1 MENEK
6 INLNNISKRLN
17 EITDYLVDLKKE
29 TARVVIKQIYYNCFL
44 NKLKLEDIFEIL
56 SEMREETNLRLQIE
70 LDKIIAKTSINNVL
84 EILNE
89 EINTAIN
96 VDIALIMYLI
106 TNEDIQAILEDDIP
120 VLLNFTKVLYNMNT
134 KFVDFPIERVA
145 NILLNLIDEI
155 NLEEM
160 NFDELFEM
168 MNDTLKKYIETKED
182 IQKFAEISEETNHT
196 FVKL

>member
-1 MENEK
+1 MENER
-6 INLNNISKRLN
+6 IDLNNISKRLN

-120 VLLNFTKVLYNMNT
+120 VLLNFTKILYSMNT
-134 KFVDFPIERVA
+134 KFD
-145 NILLNLIDEI
+145 NIKTRHGKYVRDSTNNDSFINCCISYIRICNNL
-155 NLEEM
+155 
-160 NFDELFEM
+160 
-168 MNDTLKKYIETKED
+168 
-182 IQKFAEISEETNHT
+182 
-196 FVKL
+196 

>member
-1 MENEK
+1 MENKK
-6 INLNNISKRLN
+6 INLNNIIKRLN
-17 EITDYLVDLKKE
+17 EITDYLIDLKKE
-29 TARVVIKQIYYNCFL
+29 TARVVIKQI
-44 NKLKLEDIFEIL
+44 
-56 SEMREETNLRLQIE
+56 
-70 LDKIIAKTSINNVL
+70 AKTSISNVL

-89 EINTAIN
+89 EIKTAIN
-96 VDIALIMYLI
+96 VDITLIMYLI
-106 TNEDIQAILEDDIP
+106 TNEDIQVILEDDIP
-120 VLLNFTKVLYNMNT
+120 VLLNFTRTLYNMNT

-182 IQKFAEISEETNHT
+182 IQKFAEISE
-196 FVKL
+196 

>member
-1 MENEK
+1 MQKGIEFMENKK

-44 NKLKLEDIFEIL
+44 NKLKLEDMFEVL
-56 SEMREETNLRLQIE
+56 SEMREETNLRLQTE
-70 LDKIIAKTSINNVL
+70 LEIAKTSISNVL

-89 EINTAIN
+89 EIKTAIN
-96 VDIALIMYLI
+96 VDITLIMYLI
-106 TNEDIQAILEDDIP
+106 TNDDIQVILEDDIP
-120 VLLNFTKVLYNMNT
+120 VLLNFTRTLYNMNT
-134 KFVDFPIERVA
+134 KFVNFPIERVA

-182 IQKFAEISEETNHT
+182 IQKFVEI
-196 FVKL
+196 

>member
-1 MENEK
+1 MENKK

-17 EITDYLVDLKKE
+17 EITDYLIDLKKE
-29 TARVVIKQIYYNCFL
+29 TARVVIKQI
-44 NKLKLEDIFEIL
+44 
-56 SEMREETNLRLQIE
+56 
-70 LDKIIAKTSINNVL
+70 AKTSISNVL

-89 EINTAIN
+89 EIKTAIN
-96 VDIALIMYLI
+96 VDITLIMYLI
-106 TNEDIQAILEDDIP
+106 TNEDIQVILEDDIP
-120 VLLNFTKVLYNMNT
+120 VLLNFTRTLYNMNT

-168 MNDTLKKYIETKED
+168 MNDILKKYIKTKED
-182 IQKFAEISEETNHT
+182 IQKFAKISE
-196 FVKL
+196 

>member
-1 MENEK
+1 MENKK

-17 EITDYLVDLKKE
+17 EITDYLIDLKKE
-29 TARVVIKQIYYNCFL
+29 TARVVIKQI
-44 NKLKLEDIFEIL
+44 
-56 SEMREETNLRLQIE
+56 
-70 LDKIIAKTSINNVL
+70 AKTSISNVL

-89 EINTAIN
+89 EIKTAIN
-96 VDIALIMYLI
+96 VDITLIMYLI
-106 TNEDIQAILEDDIP
+106 TNEDIQVILEDDIP
-120 VLLNFTKVLYNMNT
+120 VLLNFTRTLYNMNT

-182 IQKFAEISEETNHT
+182 IQKFAEISE
-196 FVKL
+196 

>member
-1 MENEK
+1 MQKGIEFMENKK

-17 EITDYLVDLKKE
+17 EITDYLIDLKKE
-29 TARVVIKQIYYNCFL
+29 TARVVIKQI
-44 NKLKLEDIFEIL
+44 
-56 SEMREETNLRLQIE
+56 
-70 LDKIIAKTSINNVL
+70 AKTSISNVL

-89 EINTAIN
+89 EIKTAIN
-96 VDIALIMYLI
+96 VDITLIMYLI
-106 TNEDIQAILEDDIP
+106 TNEDIQVILEDDIP
-120 VLLNFTKVLYNMNT
+120 VLLNFTRTLYNMNT

-168 MNDTLKKYIETKED
+168 MNDILKKYIKTKED
-182 IQKFAEISEETNHT
+182 IQKFAKISE
-196 FVKL
+196 

>member
-1 MENEK
+1 MQKGIEFMENKK

-17 EITDYLVDLKKE
+17 EITDYLIDLKKE
-29 TARVVIKQIYYNCFL
+29 TARVVIKQI
-44 NKLKLEDIFEIL
+44 
-56 SEMREETNLRLQIE
+56 
-70 LDKIIAKTSINNVL
+70 AKTSISNVL

-89 EINTAIN
+89 EIKTAIN
-96 VDIALIMYLI
+96 VDITLIMYLI
-106 TNEDIQAILEDDIP
+106 TNEDIQVILEDDIP
-120 VLLNFTKVLYNMNT
+120 VLLNFTRTLYNMNT

-160 NFDELFEM
+160 NFGELFEM

-182 IQKFAEISEETNHT
+182 IQKFAEISE
-196 FVKL
+196 

>member
-1 MENEK
+1 MENKK

-17 EITDYLVDLKKE
+17 EITDYLIDLKKE
-29 TARVVIKQIYYNCFL
+29 TARVVIKQI
-44 NKLKLEDIFEIL
+44 
-56 SEMREETNLRLQIE
+56 
-70 LDKIIAKTSINNVL
+70 AKTSISNVL

-89 EINTAIN
+89 EIKTAIN
-96 VDIALIMYLI
+96 VDITLIMYLI
-106 TNEDIQAILEDDIP
+106 TNEDIQVILEDDIP
-120 VLLNFTKVLYNMNT
+120 VLLNFTRTLYNMNT

-155 NLEEM
+155 NLEKM

-182 IQKFAEISEETNHT
+182 IQKFAEISE
-196 FVKL
+196 

>member
-70 LDKIIAKTSINNVL
+70 LDNIIAKTSNY
-84 EILNE
+84 NE
-89 EINTAIN
+89 FEN
-96 VDIALIMYLI
+96 
-106 TNEDIQAILEDDIP
+106 
-120 VLLNFTKVLYNMNT
+120 LY
-134 KFVDFPIERVA
+134 
-145 NILLNLIDEI
+145 
-155 NLEEM
+155 
-160 NFDELFEM
+160 
-168 MNDTLKKYIETKED
+168 
-182 IQKFAEISEETNHT
+182 
-196 FVKL
+196 

>member
-120 VLLNFTKVLYNMNT
+120 VLLNFTKILYNMNT

-168 MNDTLKKYIETKED
+168 MNDTLKNILKQKKIYKNLQKYQNKQIT
-182 IQKFAEISEETNHT
+182 H
-196 FVKL
+196 L

>member
-89 EINTAIN
+89 EINIAIN

-120 VLLNFTKVLYNMNT
+120 VLLNFTKILYNMNT

-182 IQKFAEISEETNHT
+182 IQKFAEISE
-196 FVKL
+196 

>member
-1 MENEK
+1 MQKGIEFMENKK

-17 EITDYLVDLKKE
+17 EITDYLIDLKKE
-29 TARVVIKQIYYNCFL
+29 TARVVIKQI
-44 NKLKLEDIFEIL
+44 
-56 SEMREETNLRLQIE
+56 
-70 LDKIIAKTSINNVL
+70 AKTSISNVL

-89 EINTAIN
+89 EIKTAIN
-96 VDIALIMYLI
+96 VDITLIMYLI
-106 TNEDIQAILEDDIP
+106 TNEDIQVILEDDIP
-120 VLLNFTKVLYNMNT
+120 VLLNFTRTLYNMNT

-182 IQKFAEISEETNHT
+182 IQKFAEISE
-196 FVKL
+196 

>member
-1 MENEK
+1 MENK
-6 INLNNISKRLN
+6 KNNLNNISKRLN

-120 VLLNFTKVLYNMNT
+120 VLLNFTKILYNMNT

-168 MNDTLKKYIETKED
+168 MNDTLKNILKQKKIYKNLQKYQNKQIT
-182 IQKFAEISEETNHT
+182 H
-196 FVKL
+196 L

>member
-1 MENEK
+1 MENKK

-17 EITDYLVDLKKE
+17 EITDYLIDLKKE
-29 TARVVIKQIYYNCFL
+29 TARVVIKQI
-44 NKLKLEDIFEIL
+44 
-56 SEMREETNLRLQIE
+56 
-70 LDKIIAKTSINNVL
+70 AKTSISNVL

-89 EINTAIN
+89 EIKTAIN
-96 VDIALIMYLI
+96 VDITLIMYLI
-106 TNEDIQAILEDDIP
+106 TNEDIQVILEDDIP
-120 VLLNFTKVLYNMNT
+120 VLLNFTRTLYNMNT

-160 NFDELFEM
+160 NFGELFEM

-182 IQKFAEISEETNHT
+182 IQKFAEISE
-196 FVKL
+196 

>member
-120 VLLNFTKVLYNMNT
+120 VLLNFTKILYNMNT
-134 KFVDFPIERVA
+134 KFVDFPIARVA

-182 IQKFAEISEETNHT
+182 IQKFAEISE
-196 FVKL
+196 